1 MCVCVCGALL
11 AAFVIDSCLVSLV
24 VETLCPQLH
33 FVSETSFKDSIFL
46 RYDSVVEDTRA
57 LSI

>member
-1 MCVCVCGALL
+1 MCGALL

-24 VETLCPQLH
+24 VETLCTQLH